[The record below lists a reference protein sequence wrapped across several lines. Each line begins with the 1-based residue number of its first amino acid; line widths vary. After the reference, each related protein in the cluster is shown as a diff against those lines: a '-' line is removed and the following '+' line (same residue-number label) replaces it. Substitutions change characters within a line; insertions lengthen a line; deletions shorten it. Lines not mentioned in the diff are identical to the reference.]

1 MPFEVIERLVKRAV
15 QDRDLPL
22 LGGDQ
27 PTLPERLQGDGHA
40 RPAHAPRKKA
50 GA

>member
-27 PTLPERLQGDGHA
+27 PTLPERLQGDAVPSRLLKLGT
-40 RPAHAPRKKA
+40 K
-50 GA
+50 